1 MKFLIQFTTWMNLEH
16 SMLSERS
23 QALKATYCV
32 ILLTRKS
39 RIDKSTETE
48 SSLVFPRGWEQGGR
62 EVTASGD
69 EVLLG

>member
-23 QALKATYCV
+23 QALKATY
-32 ILLTRKS
+32 TKS
-39 RIDKSTETE
+39 RIGKSAETE
-48 SSLVFPRGWEQGGR
+48 SSLVSPRGWEQGGW